1 MKKTFNDLMRL
12 DGVVARLL
20 KDNSSLFDTKFGI
33 AYKKHLDK
41 NLSVIMSKRNDG
53 LNDIY
58 LENALTDPTTGAVLF
73 DKDSELGY
81 KVSKEGFKQI
91 KEDVKE
97 FAAKFDNSEYEV
109 EPIACKELPEGF
121 DVSPIKE
128 IVEGLF
134 V

>member
-1 MKKTFNDLMRL
+1 MKKTFNDLTKL
-12 DGVVARLL
+12 DIIVAKLL
-20 KDNSSLFDTKFGI
+20 KDNPSLFDTKFGI
-33 AYKKHLDK
+33 TYKKHLDK
-41 NLSVIMSKRNDG
+41 NLSVIMGKRNDG

-58 LENALTDPTTGAVLF
+58 LENALTDTVTGAVLF
-73 DKDSELGY
+73 DKESDTGF
-81 KVSKEGFKQI
+81 KHSKEGFKQI
-91 KEDVKE
+91 KEASRE
-97 FAAKFDNSEYEV
+97 FTLKFDNTEYEV